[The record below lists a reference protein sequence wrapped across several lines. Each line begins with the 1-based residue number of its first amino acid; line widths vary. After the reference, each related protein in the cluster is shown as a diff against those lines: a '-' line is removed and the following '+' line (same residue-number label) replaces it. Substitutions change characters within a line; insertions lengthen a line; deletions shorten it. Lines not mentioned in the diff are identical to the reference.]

1 MPSEFDNAAKG
12 VRDSLLAVAQTSE
25 SVQYR
30 HPVDGDEDVA
40 AIVGPSS
47 DTLLEETDRSLV
59 ERRSTVMLATDTLQ
73 SELIIG
79 GSLIVDDVQWH
90 IVEVVNHTG
99 YAAEL
104 VVVRRESQE
113 QRSPGYRKGT

>member
-1 MPSEFDNAAKG
+1 MPSEFDNSAKC

-25 SVQYR
+25 SVRYR

-47 DTLLEETDRSLV
+47 DTLLEETDRSIV
-59 ERRSTVMLATDTLQ
+59 ERRRTVMLATDTLQ
-73 SELIIG
+73 SELVIG
-79 GSLIVDDVQWH
+79 GSMIVDDVQWH